1 MTGPGASQ
9 EQQPERDQERL
20 WEAGD
25 EPGPSGDL
33 EAPGEVGAAIDDAT
47 ESGSVVSPPPS
58 RRPAQR
64 RSARSVG
71 AATGWTQ
78 SLTSTAAVPGPSGLA
93 LADVP
98 NRSIALVLDMLLL
111 AAIGLLLAL
120 TVGGLFG
127 GMTSG
132 GATTGGPLDEPGRD
146 LNVAAFLVVGLAQMA
161 VSFGYLAYGW
171 VMLRA
176 TLGMRL
182 LTLRI
187 GDERDGRPVSW
198 NQALVRWLLLGLPA
212 TLATFAVYVPSLVG
226 LVLSLIGLLWLLLL
240 LYTMT
245 QSPAKQGLQD
255 RYARTIIVRAPRRPV

>member
-9 EQQPERDQERL
+9 EQQADLDQERL
-20 WEAGD
+20 WAAGD
-25 EPGPSGDL
+25 EAGMSGDL
-33 EAPGEVGAAIDDAT
+33 EAPGEAGAAIDDAT
-47 ESGSVVSPPPS
+47 ASGSVVSAPPPG
-58 RRPAQR
+58 RPAGR

-71 AATGWTQ
+71 AAAGWTQ

-98 NRSIALVLDMLLL
+98 NRSIALVLDVLLL

-146 LNVAAFLVVGLAQMA
+146 LNLAAFLVVGVAQLA

-240 LYTMT
+240 LWTMT

-255 RYARTIIVRAPRRPV
+255 RYARTIVVRAPRRPA